1 MKNTETEKNA
11 VEGYV
16 APALDVIDIQMETV
30 FCQSMESGKSSTDT
44 LTEEELEF
52 LWK

>member
-1 MKNTETEKNA
+1 MKNTEIEKNA

-30 FCQSMESGKSSTDT
+30 FCQSMEKKSSTEG
-44 LTEEELEF
+44 LTEEEMDF